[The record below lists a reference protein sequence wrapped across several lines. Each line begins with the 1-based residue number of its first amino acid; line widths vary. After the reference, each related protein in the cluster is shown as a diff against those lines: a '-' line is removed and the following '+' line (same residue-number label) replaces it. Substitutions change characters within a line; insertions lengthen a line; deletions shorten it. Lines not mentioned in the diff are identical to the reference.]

1 MRIDRGER
9 IREAWCRVMANEAI
23 HDDEERGKVP
33 STAEKVAGGIEMA
46 AGVAIAAAGVP
57 MMVLPG
63 PGAALAS
70 KGQRRYSG
78 REATAVEEKLDQ
90 ASAKAAEMAKRE
102 GAKAAK
108 AVARNAPKVA
118 AATAKA
124 AVRDGAVVAKAAA
137 KGGAAAAKA
146 GGRLAGKGLDAAAV
160 AYLRHRE
167 QKRGD
172 AL

>member
-1 MRIDRGER
+1 
-9 IREAWCRVMANEAI
+9 
-23 HDDEERGKVP
+23 
-33 STAEKVAGGIEMA
+33 
-46 AGVAIAAAGVP
+46 

-63 PGAALAS
+63 PGAAALLGGAALAS

-78 REATAVEEKLDQ
+78 RDATAIEEKLDR
-90 ASAKAAEMAKRE
+90 ASAEAVEIAKKE

-108 AVARNAPKVA
+108 AVARNVPKVA
-118 AATAKA
+118 AATARVAIKGGTA
-124 AVRDGAVVAKAAA
+124 AAKVAA
-137 KGGAAAAKA
+137 KGGVAVAKA

-160 AYLRHRE
+160 AYLRYRD

>member
-9 IREAWCRVMANEAI
+9 IREAWCRAMDNEAI

-63 PGAALAS
+63 PGAAALLGGAALAS

-90 ASAKAAEMAKRE
+90 ASVKAAEVAKRE

-118 AATAKA
+118 AATAKV
-124 AVRDGAVVAKAAA
+124 AV

>member
-9 IREAWCRVMANEAI
+9 IREAWCRAMDNEAI

-63 PGAALAS
+63 PGAAALLGGAALAS

-90 ASAKAAEMAKRE
+90 ASVKAAEVAKRE

-108 AVARNAPKVA
+108 AVARNVPKVA
-118 AATAKA
+118 AATAKV
-124 AVRDGAVVAKAAA
+124 AV

>member
-1 MRIDRGER
+1 
-9 IREAWCRVMANEAI
+9 MANQTI
-23 HDDEERGKVP
+23 HADEERGKVP

-46 AGVAIAAAGVP
+46 AGVAVAAAGVP

-63 PGAALAS
+63 PGAAALLGGAALAS

-78 REATAVEEKLDQ
+78 REATAVEEKLDR
-90 ASAKAAEMAKRE
+90 ASAKAAEVAKRE

-124 AVRDGAVVAKAAA
+124 AVKGGAVVAK
-137 KGGAAAAKA
+137 AAAKA

>member
-9 IREAWCRVMANEAI
+9 IREAWCRAMDNEAI

-33 STAEKVAGGIEMA
+33 STAEKVTGGIEMA

-63 PGAALAS
+63 P
-70 KGQRRYSG
+70 
-78 REATAVEEKLDQ
+78 
-90 ASAKAAEMAKRE
+90 
-102 GAKAAK
+102 
-108 AVARNAPKVA
+108 
-118 AATAKA
+118 
-124 AVRDGAVVAKAAA
+124 
-137 KGGAAAAKA
+137 GAAAAKA

>member
-9 IREAWCRVMANEAI
+9 IREAWCRAMDNEAI

-63 PGAALAS
+63 PGAAALMGGAALAS

-78 REATAVEEKLDQ
+78 REATAVEEKLDR
-90 ASAKAAEMAKRE
+90 ASAKAAEVAKRE

-124 AVRDGAVVAKAAA
+124 AV

-146 GGRLAGKGLDAAAV
+146 GGRLAGKGLDAAAG

>member
-1 MRIDRGER
+1 MD
-9 IREAWCRVMANEAI
+9 NEAI

-46 AGVAIAAAGVP
+46 AGAAIAAAGVP

-63 PGAALAS
+63 PGAAALLGGAALAS

-90 ASAKAAEMAKRE
+90 ASVKAAEVAKRE

-118 AATAKA
+118 AATAKV
-124 AVRDGAVVAKAAA
+124 AV

-160 AYLRHRE
+160 AYLRYRE

>member
-1 MRIDRGER
+1 
-9 IREAWCRVMANEAI
+9 MANQTI

-33 STAEKVAGGIEMA
+33 SAAEKVAGGIEMA
-46 AGVAIAAAGVP
+46 AGAAIAAAGVP

-63 PGAALAS
+63 PGAAALLGGAALAS

-78 REATAVEEKLDQ
+78 REATAVEEKLDR
-90 ASAKAAEMAKRE
+90 ASAKAAEVAKRE

-108 AVARNAPKVA
+108 A
-118 AATAKA
+118 
-124 AVRDGAVVAKAAA
+124 AA
-137 KGGAAAAKA
+137 KGGAAVAKA

>member
-1 MRIDRGER
+1 
-9 IREAWCRVMANEAI
+9 MANQTI

-33 STAEKVAGGIEMA
+33 SAAEKVAGGIEMA
-46 AGVAIAAAGVP
+46 AGAAIAAAGVP

-63 PGAALAS
+63 PGAAALLGGAALAS

-90 ASAKAAEMAKRE
+90 ASAKAAEVAKRE
-102 GAKAAK
+102 GAKAAR
-108 AVARNAPKVA
+108 AVAHNAPKVA
-118 AATAKA
+118 
-124 AVRDGAVVAKAAA
+124 VRGGAVVAKAAA

-160 AYLRHRE
+160 ACLRHRE

>member
-63 PGAALAS
+63 PGAAALLGGAALAS

-118 AATAKA
+118 AATAK
-124 AVRDGAVVAKAAA
+124 
-137 KGGAAAAKA
+137 GGAAAAKA

>member
-1 MRIDRGER
+1 MMRIDRGER
-9 IREAWCRVMANEAI
+9 IREAWCRAMDNEAI

-63 PGAALAS
+63 PGAAALLGGAALAS

-90 ASAKAAEMAKRE
+90 ASVKAAEVAKRE

-118 AATAKA
+118 AATAKV
-124 AVRDGAVVAKAAA
+124 AV

-160 AYLRHRE
+160 AYLRYRE

>member
-1 MRIDRGER
+1 MMRIDRGER
-9 IREAWCRVMANEAI
+9 IREAWCRAMDNEAI

-46 AGVAIAAAGVP
+46 AGAAIAAAGVP

-63 PGAALAS
+63 PGAAALLGGAALAS

-90 ASAKAAEMAKRE
+90 ASVKAAEVAKRE

-118 AATAKA
+118 AATAKV
-124 AVRDGAVVAKAAA
+124 AV

-146 GGRLAGKGLDAAAV
+146 GGRLAGKGLDAAAA

>member
-1 MRIDRGER
+1 MMRIDRGER
-9 IREAWCRVMANEAI
+9 IREAWCRAMDNEAI

-63 PGAALAS
+63 PGAAALLGGAALAS

-90 ASAKAAEMAKRE
+90 ASVKAAEVAKRE
-102 GAKAAK
+102 GANAAK

-118 AATAKA
+118 AATAKV
-124 AVRDGAVVAKAAA
+124 AV

-160 AYLRHRE
+160 AYLRYRE

>member
-1 MRIDRGER
+1 
-9 IREAWCRVMANEAI
+9 MANEAI

-63 PGAALAS
+63 PGAAALLGGAALAS

-124 AVRDGAVVAKAAA
+124 ARQQPRRAAGSPAKALMRRRSPTFAIGSRRGA
-137 KGGAAAAKA
+137 MRCDGREILAAAP
-146 GGRLAGKGLDAAAV
+146 V
-160 AYLRHRE
+160 
-167 QKRGD
+167 
-172 AL
+172 

>member
-1 MRIDRGER
+1 
-9 IREAWCRVMANEAI
+9 
-23 HDDEERGKVP
+23 
-33 STAEKVAGGIEMA
+33 
-46 AGVAIAAAGVP
+46 
-57 MMVLPG
+57 
-63 PGAALAS
+63 
-70 KGQRRYSG
+70 
-78 REATAVEEKLDQ
+78 
-90 ASAKAAEMAKRE
+90 MAKRE

-124 AVRDGAVVAKAAA
+124 AV

-146 GGRLAGKGLDAAAV
+146 GGRLAGKGLDAAVV
-160 AYLRHRE
+160 AYLRYRE

>member
-1 MRIDRGER
+1 MADETIQEEGGRNDGFVGGER
-9 IREAWCRVMANEAI
+9 PKA
-23 HDDEERGKVP
+23 P
-33 STAEKVAGGIEMA
+33 STVEKVAGGIEMA
-46 AGVAIAAAGVP
+46 AGAAIAAAGVP

-63 PGAALAS
+63 PGAAALLGGAALAS

-78 REATAVEEKLDQ
+78 RDATAIEEKLDR
-90 ASAKAAEMAKRE
+90 ASAGAVEVAKKE

-108 AVARNAPKVA
+108 AAARNAPKVA
-118 AATAKA
+118 AATARVAIKGGTA
-124 AVRDGAVVAKAAA
+124 AAKVAA
-137 KGGAAAAKA
+137 KGGVAVAKA

-160 AYLRHRE
+160 AYLRYRD

>member
-9 IREAWCRVMANEAI
+9 IREAWCRAMDNEAI

-63 PGAALAS
+63 PGAAALLGGAALAS

-90 ASAKAAEMAKRE
+90 ASVKAAEVAKRE

-118 AATAKA
+118 AATAKV
-124 AVRDGAVVAKAAA
+124 AV

-146 GGRLAGKGLDAAAV
+146 GGRLAGKGFDAAAV
-160 AYLRHRE
+160 AYLRYRE

>member
-1 MRIDRGER
+1 MD
-9 IREAWCRVMANEAI
+9 NEAI

-63 PGAALAS
+63 PGAAALLGGAALAS

-90 ASAKAAEMAKRE
+90 ASVKAAEVAKRE

-108 AVARNAPKVA
+108 AGARNAPKVA
-118 AATAKA
+118 AATAKV
-124 AVRDGAVVAKAAA
+124 AV

-160 AYLRHRE
+160 AYLRYRE

>member
-9 IREAWCRVMANEAI
+9 IREAWCRAMDNEAI

-63 PGAALAS
+63 PGAAALLGGAALAS
-70 KGQRRYSG
+70 RGQRRYSG

-90 ASAKAAEMAKRE
+90 ASVKAAEVAKRE

-118 AATAKA
+118 AATAKV
-124 AVRDGAVVAKAAA
+124 AV

-160 AYLRHRE
+160 AYLRYRE

>member
-9 IREAWCRVMANEAI
+9 IREAWCRAMDNEAI

-63 PGAALAS
+63 PGAAALLGGAALAS

-90 ASAKAAEMAKRE
+90 ASVKAAEVAKRE

-118 AATAKA
+118 AATAKV
-124 AVRDGAVVAKAAA
+124 AV

-160 AYLRHRE
+160 AYLRYRE

>member
-9 IREAWCRVMANEAI
+9 IREAWCRAMDNEAI

-46 AGVAIAAAGVP
+46 AGVAIAAAGAP

-63 PGAALAS
+63 PGAAALLGGAALAS

-90 ASAKAAEMAKRE
+90 ASVKAAEVAKRE

-118 AATAKA
+118 AATAKV
-124 AVRDGAVVAKAAA
+124 AV

-160 AYLRHRE
+160 AYLRYRE

>member
-9 IREAWCRVMANEAI
+9 IREAWCRAMDNEAI

-63 PGAALAS
+63 PGAAALLGGAALAS

-90 ASAKAAEMAKRE
+90 ASVKAAEVAKRE

-118 AATAKA
+118 ASTAKV
-124 AVRDGAVVAKAAA
+124 AV

-146 GGRLAGKGLDAAAV
+146 GGRLAGKGLDAVAV
-160 AYLRHRE
+160 AYLRYRE

>member
-9 IREAWCRVMANEAI
+9 IREAWCRAMDNEAI

-63 PGAALAS
+63 PGAAALLGGAALAS

-90 ASAKAAEMAKRE
+90 ASVKAAEVAKRE

-118 AATAKA
+118 AATAKV
-124 AVRDGAVVAKAAA
+124 AV

-146 GGRLAGKGLDAAAV
+146 GGRLTGKGLDAAAV
-160 AYLRHRE
+160 AYLRYRE

>member
-1 MRIDRGER
+1 
-9 IREAWCRVMANEAI
+9 MANEAM
-23 HDDEERGKVP
+23 HDDEKGKVP

-46 AGVAIAAAGVP
+46 AGAAIAAAGVP

-63 PGAALAS
+63 PGAAALLGGAALAS

-90 ASAKAAEMAKRE
+90 VSSKAAEAAKRE

-108 AVARNAPKVA
+108 AVAHNAPKVA
-118 AATAKA
+118 AATARA
-124 AVRDGAVVAKAAA
+124 AVKGGAVVAKVAV
-137 KGGAAAAKA
+137 KGGVAAAKA
-146 GGRLAGKGLDAAAV
+146 GGKLAGKGLDAAAT

-167 QKRGD
+167 QTRGD

>member
-1 MRIDRGER
+1 
-9 IREAWCRVMANEAI
+9 MANQTI

-46 AGVAIAAAGVP
+46 AGAAIAAAGVP

-63 PGAALAS
+63 PGAAALLGGAALAS

-90 ASAKAAEMAKRE
+90 ASARAAEVAKRE
-102 GAKAAK
+102 GAKAAR
-108 AVARNAPKVA
+108 AVAHNAPKVA

-124 AVRDGAVVAKAAA
+124 AVRGGAVVAKAAA
-137 KGGAAAAKA
+137 KGGAAVAKA

>member
-9 IREAWCRVMANEAI
+9 IREAWCRAMDNEAI

-63 PGAALAS
+63 PGAAALLGGAALAS

-90 ASAKAAEMAKRE
+90 ASVKAAEVAKRE

-118 AATAKA
+118 AATAKV
-124 AVRDGAVVAKAAA
+124 AV

-146 GGRLAGKGLDAAAV
+146 GDRLAGKGLDAAAV
-160 AYLRHRE
+160 AYLRYRE

>member
-9 IREAWCRVMANEAI
+9 IREAWCRAMDNEAI
-23 HDDEERGKVP
+23 HDEEERGKVP

-63 PGAALAS
+63 PGAAALLGGAALAS

-90 ASAKAAEMAKRE
+90 ASVKAAEVAKRE

-118 AATAKA
+118 AATAKV
-124 AVRDGAVVAKAAA
+124 AV

-160 AYLRHRE
+160 AYLRYRE

>member
-9 IREAWCRVMANEAI
+9 IREAWCRAMDNEAI

-46 AGVAIAAAGVP
+46 AGAAIAAAGVP

-63 PGAALAS
+63 PGAAALLGGAALAS

-90 ASAKAAEMAKRE
+90 ASVKAAEVAKRE

-118 AATAKA
+118 AATAKV
-124 AVRDGAVVAKAAA
+124 AV

-160 AYLRHRE
+160 AYLRYRE